1 MTIDTARTLLET
13 LIFAVE
19 QAVVFDDHRAIVL
32 VSEVLRAIAALGKEA
47 FLEFLYQ
54 MLEQMPS

>member
-19 QAVVFDDHRAIVL
+19 QAVVFDDDRAIVL
-32 VSEVLRAIAALGKEA
+32 VSEVLRAIAALGKEP
-47 FLEFLYQ
+47 FLEFLHQ
-54 MLEQMPS
+54 LLELMPS